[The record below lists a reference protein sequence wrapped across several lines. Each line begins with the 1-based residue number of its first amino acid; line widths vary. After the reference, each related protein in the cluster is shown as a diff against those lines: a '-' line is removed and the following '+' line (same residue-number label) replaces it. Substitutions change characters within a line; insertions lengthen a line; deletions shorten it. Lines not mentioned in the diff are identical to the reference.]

1 MTKTG
6 FIISFFVMI
15 LVMLSCSFVKEKLL
29 EIKDEIDKEE
39 TTNEKTNRITT
50 TKDIIFY
57 NKYIEVSKNIS
68 SPVDLIQDG
77 YLSSV
82 PDPKTVSKYSFV
94 LLIVPQVQLGF
105 LETTIKNYKRS
116 YYDDGE
122 LSKLEADN
130 SDMKAEVEKNFERL
144 IPAVEDYM
152 KTARKVINFYTD
164 REYKNNLSKAVTYD
178 NKIKQKYEEYEFAF
192 DVFTETINKYKP
204 ERVIKDPDD
213 YSDPDEKVIVIIQN
227 ALESTIEK
235 AESFNENLKVIKKET
250 EVGSLIKELR
260 EFEET
265 FEIEKQKV
273 LSAEYSVLTKF
284 MKYSFEDYFSKTVT
298 DFIKHT
304 DKFLGIM
311 QAGNISNAEFKV
323 GYDNVILYY
332 NLMITSYN
340 STLTT
345 LNTFQTYK

>member
-1 MTKTG
+1 
-6 FIISFFVMI
+6 
-15 LVMLSCSFVKEKLL
+15 
-29 EIKDEIDKEE
+29 
-39 TTNEKTNRITT
+39 
-50 TKDIIFY
+50 
-57 NKYIEVSKNIS
+57 
-68 SPVDLIQDG
+68 
-77 YLSSV
+77 
-82 PDPKTVSKYSFV
+82 V

-178 NKIKQKYEEYEFAF
+178 NKIKQQYEEYEFAF